1 MLVKKLFVFI
11 VLHTLFV
18 TYAFSSN
25 FPRGCTVTGYAYKEN
40 NLILN
45 EKGEQAFFLVQNRS
59 NKTIELEHVE
69 TKDVFMSPKLHSK
82 LEPLQWAAFAADE
95 LNIQFKCFIPTNLP
109 QANENPTQENSTLIL
124 NCGEVLDVCQYPRA
138 KFALSN
144 MGNYWVSTNK
154 ALGQVIKDASAK
166 GIYLRW

>member
-1 MLVKKLFVFI
+1 MLFYKRSFI
-11 VLHTLFV
+11 FLTLQLCV
-18 TYAFSSN
+18 TALAFSAN
-25 FPRGCTVTGYAYKEN
+25 FPRGCEVRGFSFNQNY
-40 NLILN
+40 LVLN

-59 NKTIELEHVE
+59 NKVIELEHVE
-69 TKDVFMSPKLHSK
+69 TKEVFMSPKLHSK
-82 LEPLQWAAFAADE
+82 LDPLQWAAFSSDE
-95 LNIQFKCFIPTNLP
+95 ENLHFKCFIQT
-109 QANENPTQENSTLIL
+109 QDIENPTLTV

-154 ALGQVIKDASAK
+154 SLGQVIKDTSAK